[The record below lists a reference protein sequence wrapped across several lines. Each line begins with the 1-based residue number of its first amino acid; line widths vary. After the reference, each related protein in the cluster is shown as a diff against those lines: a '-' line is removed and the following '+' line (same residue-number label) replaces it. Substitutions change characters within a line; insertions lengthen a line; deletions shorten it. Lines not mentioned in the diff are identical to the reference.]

1 MSRSGHLRCSRTR
14 TPGAKM
20 LLSLLVTPVLAAIMI
35 VGSIAVMV
43 GIIRRSVFVP
53 LLAVVIGTV
62 GVLFSSTPPVFSV
75 PAAVLSLL
83 VLPLGVAAFVLRRRA
98 ERVEKAGDT
107 GSRDRDY
114 LADSGRW
121 RLRPS

>member
-1 MSRSGHLRCSRTR
+1 
-14 TPGAKM
+14 M

-62 GVLFSSTPPVFSV
+62 GVFFFSTLPIFSV
-75 PAAVLSLL
+75 PGAVLSLL
-83 VLPLGVAAFVLRRRA
+83 VVPLGVAAFVLRRRA
-98 ERVEKAGDT
+98 ERVEKARDT

-114 LADSGRW
+114 LSDSGHW